1 MSRYY
6 LHLRYFGGEV
16 IEDEE
21 GFEFPS
27 LAEARDHALT
37 DTHEILAAAIKHA
50 EEVQIEAIVIAD
62 ERERHV
68 AAIPVVAALPTAI
81 VNSLKDSA
89 KVVPLTRL
97 EEYRRHADDCRGMAE
112 NADDPDDKMSWLKL
126 ADAWLQMLPKHHPST
141 SPDVSEWPKPS
152 EETLRRRTDAQV
164 RVAKI

>member
-16 IEDEE
+16 IQDEE

-37 DTHEILAAAIKHA
+37 DTQEILASAVKHA
-50 EEVQIEAIVIAD
+50 EEVQIEAIVVAD
-62 ERERHV
+62 EHGRHV
-68 AAIPVVAALPTAI
+68 VAIPVVAALPTAI

-141 SPDVSEWPKPS
+141 SPDVSEWPTPS